1 MKQIKLTF
9 LFSVLMSMIGL
20 NTFAHDIEAANTDG
34 KTIYYNWINDNT
46 ELAVTF
52 RGNTEDEYDNEYT
65 GVLNIPQSVVLNEV
79 TYPVT
84 AIGDMAFALNTGL
97 TSVNIP
103 DGVTSIGM
111 VAFYGCTALSSFNMP
126 KSLTSVIF
134 TDNLFYE
141 CYNLTS
147 IEVAEENPVYDSR
160 DNCNAII
167 MTATNTL
174 MWGCKSST
182 IPNGITS
189 IESSAFAYS
198 SGLTS
203 ITIPS
208 SVVSIK
214 SSAFKYCPDLT
225 SIEVAE
231 GNTIYDSR
239 DNCNAIIETA
249 SNTLVVGC
257 KSSTFPNT
265 VTSIGVDAFNG
276 CTGLTSLYLGGGI
289 TAVGQRAFANCTGLT
304 SLTVSSKVT
313 DIQRIAFSYCSGLT
327 NIVVEEGNTKYDS
340 RENCNAVI
348 QKADNTL
355 ALGCKNTIIPNSVT
369 AIGKDAFAG
378 CTEMTTINI
387 PNTVTLINSEAFF
400 DCTSLSSVNLPDN
413 LKTIGKH
420 AFRDCTSLTS
430 ITIPK
435 SVESI
440 LENAFYNCYNL
451 KSVISKIEEPK
462 DILTNVFGVNSYF
475 GYPDIYSNATL
486 YVPAGTIEKYKAKT
500 GWKEFLNIKDTEP
513 SGIKSI
519 MQGDDAT
526 EKDFYSLDGK
536 QLNEPQHGLNIIRMS
551 DGKTRKVMVK

>member
-1 MKQIKLTF
+1 MILKQIKLTF

-111 VAFYGCTALSSFNMP
+111 VAFYGYTALSSFNMP

-147 IEVAEENPVYDSR
+147 IEVA
-160 DNCNAII
+160 
-167 MTATNTL
+167 
-174 MWGCKSST
+174 
-182 IPNGITS
+182 
-189 IESSAFAYS
+189 
-198 SGLTS
+198 
-203 ITIPS
+203 
-208 SVVSIK
+208 
-214 SSAFKYCPDLT
+214 
-225 SIEVAE
+225 
-231 GNTIYDSR
+231 
-239 DNCNAIIETA
+239 
-249 SNTLVVGC
+249 
-257 KSSTFPNT
+257 
-265 VTSIGVDAFNG
+265 
-276 CTGLTSLYLGGGI
+276 
-289 TAVGQRAFANCTGLT
+289 
-304 SLTVSSKVT
+304 
-313 DIQRIAFSYCSGLT
+313 
-327 NIVVEEGNTKYDS
+327 EGNTKYDS

-420 AFRDCTSLTS
+420 AFRDC
-430 ITIPK
+430 I
-435 SVESI
+435 
-440 LENAFYNCYNL
+440 
-451 KSVISKIEEPK
+451 
-462 DILTNVFGVNSYF
+462 
-475 GYPDIYSNATL
+475 
-486 YVPAGTIEKYKAKT
+486 
-500 GWKEFLNIKDTEP
+500 
-513 SGIKSI
+513 
-519 MQGDDAT
+519 
-526 EKDFYSLDGK
+526 
-536 QLNEPQHGLNIIRMS
+536 
-551 DGKTRKVMVK
+551 